1 LSAGRKIEVPADAL
15 DFAVALSHE
24 AGEVARRHFQ
34 RDIAVE
40 QKADL
45 SPVTV
50 ADREVEQHLRRGIE
64 KSFPTHGIL
73 GEEFGHTGP
82 ESSFCWMLDPIDGT
96 RTFIRGVP
104 FWGVMIGLV
113 SDGEPVLGVV
123 HFPALGETVY
133 AQRGGGAWWLRD
145 AERRKARVSGVESLQ
160 DSTLVLSDVRG
171 FAEVGRQEA
180 LERLRARTAFERTWG
195 DCYGHALVATGRA
208 EVMLDPVLN
217 EWDACALLTI
227 LEEAGGRF
235 TDWQGNR
242 IIDGGSGISTSVGL
256 FDELMQVI
264 RGG

>member
-1 LSAGRKIEVPADAL
+1 LTPGHQPGLPEDTL
-15 DFAVALSHE
+15 EFAVNLSHR
-24 AGEVARRHFQ
+24 AGEVALRYFQ
-34 RDIAVE
+34 QGVPVE

-50 ADREVEQHLRRGIE
+50 ADREVEQLLRRGIE
-64 KSFPTHGIL
+64 ERFPGHGIL
-73 GEEFGHTGP
+73 GEEFGQTRR
-82 ESSFCWMLDPIDGT
+82 ESSFCWLLDPIDGT

-113 SDGEPVLGVV
+113 EDGEPVLGVV
-123 HFPALGETVY
+123 HFPALRETVY
-133 AQRGGGAWWLRD
+133 AQRGAGAWWLRGS
-145 AERRKARVSGVESLQ
+145 EKSKAQVSGVNGLGQ
-160 DSTLVLSDVRG
+160 ATMVMSDVRT
-171 FAEVGRQEA
+171 FAELGRQVT

-217 EWDACALLTI
+217 EWDACALLPI

-242 IIDGGSGISTSVGL
+242 TIRGGSGISTTATL
-256 FDELMQVI
+256 FDELMHVLQ
-264 RGG
+264 RD